1 MNMQLNLPVHF
12 LSLTLS
18 SHDFFH
24 GSPRFA
30 WFLSESEED
39 LTLQV
44 GEMLPNI
51 RSIKFMLYKI
61 EFCGIAQTPEGRTI
75 AEAMVRW
82 GEGKRMTEACLYQT
96 LSLPHRYE
104 RSVLFVLSC

>member
-39 LTLQV
+39 
-44 GEMLPNI
+44 PNI
-51 RSIKFMLYKI
+51 RSIKFMFYKMV
-61 EFCGIAQTPEGRTI
+61 FCGIAQAPEGT
-75 AEAMVRW
+75 
-82 GEGKRMTEACLYQT
+82 
-96 LSLPHRYE
+96 
-104 RSVLFVLSC
+104 